1 MTPTV
6 RRPRLAASVA
16 VATVLVVFGFALS
29 VADADETTVST
40 ETADPSRELQLLDL
54 TGEPLERLELR
65 DGVPRG
71 FETRVI
77 DRDQSYDNE
86 FQVNSKLNNLHRL
99 DDAGGLIA
107 DDFIPSGNVDLGY
120 ATDPA
125 GALGM
130 EVGADVTGNLA
141 TAAPISCGD
150 VQGLLSLSLIDDD
163 PICNLIGD
171 LLGILDLSLLDS
183 TDTIEFS
190 GSPLP
195 AALDG
200 VAIDD
205 LDLAQL
211 PLVPGE
217 GDTGAYS
224 NPDCTDGIA
233 AAHCDGTSPTL
244 LRTLQGSSNSALA
257 TEIQNRL
264 IDMLESGDLVG
275 ADGPLT
281 VSEVLSAMNESTT
294 VLKDSAGNDLEP
306 VGQLA
311 DAIGQYDPADQVT
324 LINDLLAA
332 TLDSVG
338 LADLARLQGTHRS
351 FPSLTVDTGGAV
363 GGNYEG
369 TLTVTLMD
377 VP

>member
-1 MTPTV
+1 MT
-6 RRPRLAASVA
+6 RAIPRARLVA
-16 VATVLVVFGFALS
+16 LVALS
-29 VADADETTVST
+29 AVLAVSGLAVSAADADDATVST

-86 FQVNSKLNNLHRL
+86 FQVNSKLNNLHRV
-99 DDAGGLIA
+99 DEGGDLVA

-120 ATDPA
+120 AADPA

-130 EVGADVTGNLA
+130 EVGADVTSNLA
-141 TAAPISCGD
+141 SATPISCND
-150 VQGLLSLSLIDDD
+150 VQGLLSLSLLDDD

-171 LLGILDLSLLDS
+171 LLGILDVSLLGSD
-183 TDTIEFS
+183 DTIQFS
-190 GSPLP
+190 GVPLP

-217 GDTGAYS
+217 GDTGPYS

-233 AAHCDGTSPTL
+233 ASHCDGTSPTL
-244 LRTLQGSSNSALA
+244 LRTLQGSSNGQLA
-257 TEIQNRL
+257 TEIQDRL
-264 IDMLESGDLVG
+264 TATIESGDLVG
-275 ADGPLT
+275 ADGPLA
-281 VSEVLSAMNESTT
+281 VSDVLSAMRESTT
-294 VLKDSAGNDLEP
+294 VLKDSDSNDLEP

-324 LINDLLAA
+324 LVNDLLAA

-351 FPSLTVDTGGAV
+351 FPSLTVDTGGAG